1 MSATAIVEFTN
12 YKESVKKAL
21 DEVKACETLE
31 QQTAILIK
39 PNLMGPAPFPVTT
52 SIECC
57 DAVLDYVRAC
67 APEADVIVGDGCG
80 DPNMDTHEVFVELG
94 YADWAVEK
102 GVHLIDL
109 NDAPLEWREDSTCE
123 MFPEISL
130 PSIAFTHYII
140 SVPVL
145 KAHTLSTMTGT
156 LKNMMGFA
164 PPRHYSGGTRGCWKK
179 AVFHE
184 NLEQAIIDLNRYRN
198 PDLTLM
204 DASIGLSQSHLG
216 GPDCDPP
223 IGKLLAGFDP
233 YELDRK
239 AAKLLGLDWHDIGHL
254 SEEAE

>member
-1 MSATAIVEFTN
+1 MSTTAIVDFTN
-12 YKESVKKAL
+12 YAESVKKAF
-21 DEVKACETLE
+21 DEVKACEMLE
-31 QQTAILIK
+31 QQTSILIK
-39 PNLMGPAPFPVTT
+39 PNLLGPMPFPVTT

-67 APEADVIVGDGCG
+67 APKAEVVVGEGCG

-102 GVHLIDL
+102 GIKLIDL
-109 NDAPLEWREDSTCE
+109 NDAPLEWREDPDCE

-164 PPRHYSGGTRGCWKK
+164 PPRYYSGGTKGCWKK
-179 AVFHE
+179 DVFHE

-198 PDLTLM
+198 ADLTLM
-204 DASIGLSQSHLG
+204 DASVGLAQSHLG
-216 GPDCDPP
+216 GPECDPP
-223 IGKLLAGFDP
+223 IGKILAGFDP

-254 SEEAE
+254 SDDAE

>member
-1 MSATAIVEFTN
+1 M
-12 YKESVKKAL
+12 
-21 DEVKACETLE
+21 
-31 QQTAILIK
+31 
-39 PNLMGPAPFPVTT
+39 
-52 SIECC
+52 
-57 DAVLDYVRAC
+57 
-67 APEADVIVGDGCG
+67 GDGCG

-130 PSIAFTHYII
+130 PSIAFSHYII

-179 AVFHE
+179 AIFHE

-216 GPDCDPP
+216 GPECDPP